1 MMDFF
6 SSCSVPERTTTIDY
20 CKSTVHQPLTQ
31 YEAVQELLQQ
41 SEETTKAVCKK
52 YTINTFNLGVCKKA
66 LPLIW
71 TFLDKFKEHFVIDSC
86 NGSNL
91 DAALNDQSTIEL
103 IQRYLE
109 FQNFVRYDILEK
121 TGKLWL
127 SFMEQFKPILVLIY
141 PVKTHNMKLFHYCNG
156 EMAILFFAYVGH
168 NYSHYLTWM
177 EAFMANLKLKHHLLI
192 MVH

>member
-1 MMDFF
+1 MFYEEENVEIHPI
-6 SSCSVPERTTTIDY
+6 CLL
-20 CKSTVHQPLTQ
+20 TVI
-31 YEAVQELLQQ
+31 E
-41 SEETTKAVCKK
+41 
-52 YTINTFNLGVCKKA
+52 
-66 LPLIW
+66 
-71 TFLDKFKEHFVIDSC
+71 SC

-109 FQNFVRYDILEK
+109 FQNLVRYDLLEK

-141 PVKTHNMKLFHYCNG
+141 PVQTYNMKLFHYCNG
-156 EMAILFFAYVGH
+156 EMAILVFAYVGH

-177 EAFMANLKLKHHLLI
+177 EAFMANLKLTHHLLI
-192 MVH
+192 MVL